1 MSSYPNFSVI
11 GITNIPEIKTGD
23 NLANIIDASAKQQGT
38 PIQNNDI
45 LVIAQKIV
53 SKAEGLLIDL
63 NTIAPSPFAKQIA
76 EQWDKDARHVEVVL
90 RESRRIVRMGHG
102 VLITETHHGFI
113 CANSG
118 VDASN
123 LPGEEIVS
131 PLPPDPDNS
140 ARIIRDDLKK
150 ISDQNVGVIIA
161 DTFGRPWREGTT
173 NIAIG
178 IAGINPLIDYRG
190 IYDIHGREMHVSI
203 SAIADEIAGAT
214 EIVMAKTAKI
224 PAALLRGLEYDS
236 TSHSISE
243 MIRSPENDLF
253 R

>member
-1 MSSYPNFSVI
+1 MKVTPSISLFPIPGIPLIAPRDDLAFVI
-11 GITNIPEIKTGD
+11 NKCAQEIGLELKDGV
-23 NLANIIDASAKQQGT
+23 
-38 PIQNNDI
+38 
-45 LVIAQKIV
+45 LVVAQKVI
-53 SKAEGLLIDL
+53 SKAEDRLVSMSEV
-63 NTIAPSPFAKQIA
+63 TPSEKAREIAR
-76 EQWDKDARHVEVVL
+76 EDEKDPRHMEVVL
-90 RESRRIVRMGHG
+90 QESEAIVRHG
-102 VLITETHHGFI
+102 NRVLITETRHGFV
-113 CANSG
+113 CANAG
-118 VDASN
+118 VDLSN
-123 LPGEEIVS
+123 APGEDIAVLL
-131 PLPPDPDNS
+131 PLNPDES
-140 ARIIRDDLKK
+140 AKQLRKGLEELGGERLA
-150 ISDQNVGVIIA
+150 VVIT